1 MNIGDYFLRVVDAL
15 YETRL
20 IAWDG
25 CHKIY
30 LALDE
35 YEEEWFKENY
45 EINFTGTPDE
55 MYTKIL
61 EWWEDS
67 CQLRFINSVR
77 HTEPNPNDGYASLIP
92 QFAEDEEEDNWDW
105 AFEDEE
111 EDLDTELEDSL
122 DYHEFSQSQTT
133 IDT

>member
-35 YEEEWFKENY
+35 YEEELN
-45 EINFTGTPDE
+45 P
-55 MYTKIL
+55 IL
-61 EWWEDS
+61 MMVM
-67 CQLRFINSVR
+67 LR
-77 HTEPNPNDGYASLIP
+77 
-92 QFAEDEEEDNWDW
+92 
-105 AFEDEE
+105 
-111 EDLDTELEDSL
+111 
-122 DYHEFSQSQTT
+122 
-133 IDT
+133 